1 MDSLMPDLQ
10 NLDLGDEIDE
20 NTAELAGEWHDFGL
34 YETFKRIRPT
44 DENMPFSVFHSLLEH
59 ARNEIAAAE
68 KNQEMA
74 EGGAAAKGAAEKGT
88 GGR

>member
-44 DENMPFSVFHSLLEH
+44 DENMPFSVFHSMLKH

-68 KNQEMA
+68 RNQERA

-88 GGR
+88 GRR

>member
-1 MDSLMPDLQ
+1 MPDLQ
-10 NLDLGDEIDE
+10 NLDLGDDIDE

-34 YETFKRIRPT
+34 YETFKLIRPT
-44 DENMPFSVFHSLLEH
+44 DENMPFSVFHSLLKY

-68 KNQEMA
+68 RYQERT

-88 GGR
+88 GRR

>member
-20 NTAELAGEWHDFGL
+20 NTAELAGEWHEFGIH
-34 YETFKRIRPT
+34 ETFKRIRPT
-44 DENMPFSVFHSLLEH
+44 DENMLFSVFHSQLKH

-68 KNQEMA
+68 RN
-74 EGGAAAKGAAEKGT
+74 
-88 GGR
+88 